1 MNNSTDKEYEE
12 GVAGTNKNRQSDP
25 LTQYSDKEPMTP
37 AKLNAGEPTA
47 VKRDPNDQQITSEGQ
62 TGTNTEQAQEEYRKR
77 GMTKVDSDNHS
88 PEGSS
93 VNQSIQSSFEVDSG
107 RNSDENSTNVKATF
121 SCETCGQTFDSRQVL
136 KEHTSINHY
145 K

>member
-77 GMTKVDSDNHS
+77 GMTKVESDDHS
-88 PEGSS
+88 HEGSS
-93 VNQSIQSSFEVDSG
+93 C
-107 RNSDENSTNVKATF
+107 
-121 SCETCGQTFDSRQVL
+121 SCG
-136 KEHTSINHY
+136 H
-145 K
+145 